1 MKKSPLSHLA
11 FVMLVVPLL
20 RVASAEGSNEGNPA
34 NTNQDQAL
42 FEQHCLSCHAPKG
55 EGRHHGQGSDSTTPR
70 RLAPPMAMVKKHYL
84 GAYPERDA
92 FVAAVSAW
100 VAEPRSEQARL
111 GHALETFGLM
121 PAQNLNADTRV
132 RIAGYIYDS
141 VPAGKCKKGGG
152 KHGSKCDG
160 EGQGQGSKGKQACH

>member
-1 MKKSPLSHLA
+1 MKKALLSHL
-11 FVMLVVPLL
+11 VPLML
-20 RVASAEGSNEGNPA
+20 LVPLFALASADQPKEESPA
-34 NTNQDQAL
+34 DANQGKTL
-42 FEQHCLSCHAPKG
+42 FEQHCLSCHAPRG
-55 EGRHHGQGSDSTTPR
+55 AGRHHGQGSDSTKPR

-84 GAYPERDA
+84 RAYPERDA

-100 VAEPRSEQARL
+100 VAEPKTEQARL
-111 GHALETFGLM
+111 GHALEKFGLM

-132 RIAGYIYDS
+132 RIAAYIYDS

-160 EGQGQGSKGKQACH
+160 GGQGQGGKGKQACH